1 VNFWLTHT
9 RDPASPS
16 HFLSSKEDAQM
27 SSPPLSSS
35 IISHLN
41 RIDDDMHKTTFD
53 EYNIPSLSL
62 I

>member
-27 SSPPLSSS
+27 SSPP
-35 IISHLN
+35 
-41 RIDDDMHKTTFD
+41 
-53 EYNIPSLSL
+53 PLSL
-62 I
+62 LYYPIWIE